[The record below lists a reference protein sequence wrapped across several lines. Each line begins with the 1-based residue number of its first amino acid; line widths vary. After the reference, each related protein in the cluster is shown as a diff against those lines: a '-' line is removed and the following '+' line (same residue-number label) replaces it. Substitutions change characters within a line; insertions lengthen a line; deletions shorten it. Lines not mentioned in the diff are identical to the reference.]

1 LGDAP
6 ITDASI
12 TEASH
17 DEGSPPLHRTLIV
30 ARMNPA
36 DVDTIAQ
43 IFADSDAAGLPQML
57 GAVRRTLFG
66 FHDVYAHLIEAP
78 VPISER
84 MAQISRHPMFQDV
97 SAKLAA
103 YVRPY
108 DPGWRGPADSVAR
121 PFYSWSAE

>member
-1 LGDAP
+1 M
-6 ITDASI
+6 
-12 TEASH
+12 
-17 DEGSPPLHRTLIV
+17 HRTLIV

-36 DVDTIAQ
+36 DTDTIAQ
-43 IFADSDAAGLPQML
+43 IFAESDAAGLPQML
-57 GAVRRTLFG
+57 GAVRRTLFA

-78 VPISER
+78 VPISDR
-84 MAQISRHPMFQDV
+84 LPQISRHPMFQDV

-108 DPGWRGPADSVAR
+108 DPGWQGPPDSVAR